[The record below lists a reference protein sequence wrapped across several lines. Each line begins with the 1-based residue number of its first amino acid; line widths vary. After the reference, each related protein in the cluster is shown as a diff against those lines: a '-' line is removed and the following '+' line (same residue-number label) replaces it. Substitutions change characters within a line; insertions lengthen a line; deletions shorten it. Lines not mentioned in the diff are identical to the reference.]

1 MSSCHCCD
9 EASLSD
15 TCSAPGSSASATGEL
30 EQDPLTSAICK
41 VYKEECVYNPEADG
55 RRSTPKAYVAALEER
70 VRVLEG
76 MLKTAGLEAS
86 ATIGDAKPEPS
97 DNEGAPENAGLDR
110 LKVGCSLSTNRAHRQ
125 IDETTGELFEYGPT
139 SLFKHVPESN
149 EDSSPAATMGPSPM
163 GAPPAV
169 GAERPAL
176 LRPRDVVVAELNC
189 PELDDVAHE
198 KVLRLFFDY
207 FNP

>member
-1 MSSCHCCD
+1 MCNDIAC
-9 EASLSD
+9 AWALLLSAIRPED
-15 TCSAPGSSASATGEL
+15 L
-30 EQDPLTSAICK
+30 PLTPAICK

-86 ATIGDAKPEPS
+86 SSTGETKAEQSENDT
-97 DNEGAPENAGLDR
+97 APEAAGLDR
-110 LKVGCSLSTNRAHRQ
+110 LKVSLSFLALSSPQ

-139 SLFKHVPESN
+139 SLFKHVPESG
-149 EDSSPAATMGPSPM
+149 DDHSSPATTMGPSPM
-163 GAPPAV
+163 GQPPAV

-189 PELDDVAHE
+189 PELDEATHE